1 MGSDASP
8 RSWNDASSRSADP
21 GWHNELVLIACP
33 SHRLGEGGDQWPILR
48 GHRRELC
55 LAEYGPG
62 FAAEIHRMGFAP
74 LSAEHQVRLL
84 AHLTR

>member
-1 MGSDASP
+1 M
-8 RSWNDASSRSADP
+8 ADP
-21 GWHNELVLIACP
+21 ARAPKRVVLTGP
-33 SHRLGEGGDQWPILR
+33 
-48 GHRRELC
+48 